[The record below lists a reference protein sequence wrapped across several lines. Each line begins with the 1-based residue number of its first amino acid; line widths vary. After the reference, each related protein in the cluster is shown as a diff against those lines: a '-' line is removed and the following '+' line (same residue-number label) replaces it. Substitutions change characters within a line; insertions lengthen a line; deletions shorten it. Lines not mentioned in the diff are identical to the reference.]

1 MHHFARRSAGFTI
14 ALAAAGL
21 LVAGCGDDDTSV
33 SDTVGSL
40 TSQVMP
46 GENTGEG
53 NTPTGAPAEGSPG
66 AEASPTETT
75 GAEGSPTPDQDPNAD
90 AGETTVQTPDGTEV
104 TVSGSIYQ
112 KYTEAGGPAGT
123 LGMPEGEEQVAGDGG
138 RYQNFVGGTI
148 FFSEETGAHIVWG
161 DIREA
166 WEANGGAEGELGF
179 PISDEQDTPEG
190 KMSEF
195 EGGTITWNSS
205 DRSTTVTQN

>member
-46 GENTGEG
+46 GDDTGAE
-53 NTPTGAPAEGSPG
+53 NTPTGSPG
-66 AEASPTETT
+66 AEESP
-75 GAEGSPTPDQDPNAD
+75 APDSDPNAD

-112 KYTEAGGPAGT
+112 KYNEAGGPAGT

-148 FFSEETGAHIVWG
+148 FFSQDTGAHVVWG
-161 DIREA
+161 DIQEA
-166 WEANGGAEGELGF
+166 WEADGGADGELGF
-179 PISDEQDTPEG
+179 PTSDEQDTPEG

-205 DRSTTVTQN
+205 DRTTTVTMN

>member
-1 MHHFARRSAGFTI
+1 M

-33 SDTVGSL
+33 SDTVGSV
-40 TSQVMP
+40 TSAVMP
-46 GENTGEG
+46 GNGSGTTG
-53 NTPTGAPAEGSPG
+53 PSASPG
-66 AEASPTETT
+66 AEGSATETT
-75 GAEGSPTPDQDPNAD
+75 GAEGSATPDEDPNAD
-90 AGETTVQTPDGTEV
+90 AGETTVQTPDGNEV
-104 TVSGSIYQ
+104 TVKGSIYQ
-112 KYTEAGGPAGT
+112 KYTDAGGPTGT

-166 WEANGGAEGELGF
+166 WEANGGADGELGF
-179 PISDEQDTPEG
+179 PTSDEETTPEG
-190 KMSEF
+190 KQSQF

-205 DRSTTVTQN
+205 DRSTTVTEN

>member
-53 NTPTGAPAEGSPG
+53 NPPPGSPG
-66 AEASPTETT
+66 AEGSPTETT

-112 KYTEAGGPAGT
+112 KYNEAGGPAGT

-148 FFSEETGAHIVWG
+148 FFSEDTGAHIVWG

-179 PISDEQDTPEG
+179 PTSDEQDAPEG